1 MHRFHEKATPWPSR
15 SVFLSISSADSG
27 RCVRSKCS
35 TMTRK
40 LNELYGL
47 SSSAVAVDVAAY
59 AVYRLIPM
67 KGRNVQDIL
76 NCCRRHERHAEDICR
91 RRKPSKIA
99 ASEIA
104 LLIPNPDTDH
114 RSIAIELR

>member
-1 MHRFHEKATPWPSR
+1 MHKFHEKATPWPSR

-27 RCVRSKCS
+27 RCVRSKCP

-47 SSSAVAVDVAAY
+47 ASSAATVEVAVY

-67 KGRNVQDIL
+67 RGRNVQDIL
-76 NCCRRHERHAEDICR
+76 NWCRRQERRTEDILST
-91 RRKPSKIA
+91 KGLQKSLP
-99 ASEIA
+99 
-104 LLIPNPDTDH
+104 
-114 RSIAIELR
+114 